1 MFAYK
6 KKSDRSSRP
15 PLILLLGITFAVNA
29 MAGVPEEQVQRL
41 SGDLTPV
48 GAERGANEAGT
59 IPAWTGGITEPPPS
73 YTPGDHHPDPYAG
86 ESPLLS
92 INAENV
98 DQYAEFL
105 GAGQLAMLKRYP
117 AFRFEVYPTHRS
129 VAYPQRV
136 YEMSARNAVSGSLTE
151 GGNGVVDVTEG
162 FPFPFPASAEE
173 LMWNHQLRYRGK
185 SNTRHINMMT
195 PTTGGSYNT
204 VTMTVTTSNL
214 YYQEGATIDSIDNL
228 LAKFTREITTPPQ
241 MAGNVLLVYESLN
254 QVVQPRKVWIY
265 NPGQRRVI
273 RAPNVAYDSPSG
285 GTDGMHVSDMTDM
298 FNGALDRFDWELV
311 GKKELYV
318 PYNSYRIHSRDLANK
333 DLVLAGHL
341 EPDYLRYELHRV
353 WVVEA
358 KLRSGAHHINPRRT
372 YYLDEDSYQILMV
385 DHYDDSGDLWRYSE
399 AHPIN
404 FYEVPAF
411 TSTTEVHYDLQKG
424 RYAVFRLDPDQPM
437 PPFNVEMDANNFTP
451 QSLRRR
457 GRR

>member
-1 MFAYK
+1 
-6 KKSDRSSRP
+6 
-15 PLILLLGITFAVNA
+15 
-29 MAGVPEEQVQRL
+29 MA
-41 SGDLTPV
+41 
-48 GAERGANEAGT
+48 
-59 IPAWTGGITEPPPS
+59 
-73 YTPGDHHPDPYAG
+73 
-86 ESPLLS
+86 
-92 INAENV
+92 
-98 DQYAEFL
+98 
-105 GAGQLAMLKRYP
+105 
-117 AFRFEVYPTHRS
+117 
-129 VAYPQRV
+129 
-136 YEMSARNAVSGSLTE
+136 
-151 GGNGVVDVTEG
+151 
-162 FPFPFPASAEE
+162 
-173 LMWNHQLRYRGK
+173 
-185 SNTRHINMMT
+185 
-195 PTTGGSYNT
+195 
-204 VTMTVTTSNL
+204 VTTSNL

-311 GKKELYV
+311 GKKEMYV
-318 PYNSYRIHSRDLANK
+318 PYNSYRIHSKDLANK

-424 RYAVFRLDPDQPM
+424 RYAAFRLDPDQPM
-437 PPFNVEMDANNFTP
+437 PPFNVEMDANDFTP